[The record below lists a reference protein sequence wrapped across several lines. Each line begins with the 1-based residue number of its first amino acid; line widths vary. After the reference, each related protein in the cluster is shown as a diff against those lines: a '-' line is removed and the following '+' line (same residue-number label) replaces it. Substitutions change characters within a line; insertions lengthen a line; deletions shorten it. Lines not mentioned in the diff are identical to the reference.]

1 VIVVT
6 GIGAVAAGATGTA
19 AFATLLS
26 KEAPASRTIA
36 ELPALPISARE
47 ARRLSRP
54 AAFALAA
61 ASEAL
66 GSREGAIAREDGVAL
81 GTGFGSVELTRQA
94 LEALSERA
102 DLLSPAT
109 FVASVRHE
117 AQTTVA
123 RALKLQG
130 PAVAAS
136 ARRLSFEDALGWA
149 LVQLS
154 LGRAKR
160 IVALGADE
168 LTPLLE
174 RLLARYRL
182 VRERIVLGEGAGA
195 IVLEREEDVR
205 GRVLARVRA
214 WTSGVGSPA
223 EEAAAVERA
232 LQKDGVDPGS
242 IELFLDECDGSSRRR
257 REREAL
263 LAALT
268 KVKPARVRAVAD
280 HAGHFM
286 AGGSLVAVAGV
297 LAVSGAWPGVRARA
311 ALVSAREADGSFAAY
326 VLEGVA

>member
-6 GIGAVAAGATGTA
+6 GIGAVAAGATGSA

-26 KEAPASRTIA
+26 KEAPASHAIA
-36 ELPALPISARE
+36 ELPAVPISARE

-54 AAFALAA
+54 AVFALAA

-66 GSREGAIAREDGVAL
+66 GSREAPRDVGIAL

-130 PAVAAS
+130 PAIAAS

-149 LVQLS
+149 LVQLGN
-154 LGRAKR
+154 GRAKR
-160 IVALGADE
+160 IVAVGADE

-195 IVLEREEDVR
+195 LVLEQAEDVQ
-205 GRVLARVRA
+205 GRKVLARVRA

-223 EEAAAVERA
+223 EQAAAIERA
-232 LQKDGVDPGS
+232 LRRESVDPRS
-242 IELFLDECDGSSRRR
+242 IELFLDDGEGSSRRR
-257 REREAL
+257 REREEL

-268 KVKPARVRAVAD
+268 EAKPALRTVAE
-280 HAGHFM
+280 HTGHFM
-286 AGGSLVAVAGV
+286 AAGSLVAVAGV
-297 LAVSGAWPGVRARA
+297 LAVSGAWAGLKARA

-326 VLEGVA
+326 VLEGAA